1 MELDRFNALKDS
13 LYTNSASAESLARY
27 NAEFGNEWLQQQNA
41 AERNAKRNAIV
52 LGTIIAILLL
62 LVLTAFVWWM
72 MRRRQRRQS
81 AINQQLSVN
90 IEELHKKYDELSVRY
105 DKALW
110 TSSEDNALHEGLSPA
125 DREFL
130 GESGRILS
138 TNIS

>member
-1 MELDRFNALKDS
+1 MVYKPI
-13 LYTNSASAESLARY
+13 
-27 NAEFGNEWLQQQNA
+27 G
-41 AERNAKRNAIV
+41 KRRI
-52 LGTIIAILLL
+52 LLLL

-110 TSSEDNALHEGLSPA
+110 TSSERYLIKLMRWGL
-125 DREFL
+125 R
-130 GESGRILS
+130 
-138 TNIS
+138 